1 MSNPGFR
8 PQGNTILVL
17 TSSSTG
23 QVAQQISTSG
33 IVEAYLANAST
44 VPIYAAFGSS
54 LVAAAVP
61 TTSTP
66 AAGMCFPSGSGGVLA
81 TGPNPTFSWVS
92 AVTSAGSA
100 VGVYVTPG
108 SGQ

>member
-23 QVAQQISTSG
+23 QLAQQVSTSG
-33 IVEAYLANAST
+33 IVETYVSNPST
-44 VPIYAAFGSS
+44 VPIYIAFGSS
-54 LVAAAVP
+54 SIAAGAP
-61 TTSTP
+61 TTAIP

-81 TGPNPTFSWVS
+81 TGPNPTVNWVS
-92 AVTSAGSA
+92 AVTTSGSA
-100 VGVYVTPG
+100 AVYVTPG